1 MEGKAVAQSVSDKQQ
16 LMQLI
21 VFRIGDEEFGVPISA
36 VQEIIKVGTI
46 TPIPDSP
53 AFIKGLINVR
63 GEIVAIIDVRARFFL
78 SMDAEPSRHIIIARQ
93 DENLFGLLVNEVMEV
108 LRIQESDIKSP
119 PRLMTK
125 IHEDYVHGVIT
136 HDGRLIILLDIQQV
150 ISEEELIKLA
160 DMSRSQQRKYGQID
174 LEDDDEKIIE
184 ERKIDLIA
192 EKAKLAGDKK
202 RKHRR

>member
-150 ISEEELIKLA
+150 ISEE
-160 DMSRSQQRKYGQID
+160 YGQID

>member
-1 MEGKAVAQSVSDKQQ
+1 
-16 LMQLI
+16 
-21 VFRIGDEEFGVPISA
+21 
-36 VQEIIKVGTI
+36 
-46 TPIPDSP
+46 
-53 AFIKGLINVR
+53 
-63 GEIVAIIDVRARFFL
+63 
-78 SMDAEPSRHIIIARQ
+78 
-93 DENLFGLLVNEVMEV
+93 VNEVMEV